1 MAYSSLNNKSYARSS
16 AYDGDVNDH
25 NSSSNNNNNNKKRR
39 HSHNDMTYHY
49 AGKVHVRGLIRR
61 VWRPRYLALGDD
73 GYLRYHESV
82 PPPFQQYQMKNNNNN
97 SQYEKMYNIHHTHRP
112 KQILAILDGART
124 IDPNSVMDQ
133 HVALPDGVYGFV
145 FRGRPVEL
153 STSYYH
159 QHRQNMTIDGAANEL
174 DNGATII
181 PLQGPFGGTTNNNT
195 KSADFTT
202 SNSSKKKSQQST
214 PAAVVNM
221 VFPQGS
227 SRRRAAQQIAKAAVN
242 PDVLCGGFGHSG
254 GGGGAV
260 SRSSSSSS
268 LLGYERQLSG
278 GVEEQQDSD
287 DEGERSTAGYSE
299 ESYDVP
305 SFNNNNNEH
314 RGGESSTIHVKVQA
328 STVQSREYLCAVS
341 TQEEA
346 ESWVVALKW
355 AAEHRRRG
363 RYSHMV
369 TDGEHNVHELQRQST
384 DKITNS
390 AVAAVKSVP
399 LVVNDETSGNDNI
412 DNITE
417 EEIDSSHEGT
427 QGDSGLWS
435 KGSLTSLLLEEDGWC
450 KAEEKGSAE
459 SSLQSIPKEK
469 VPPRKSIT
477 SDGPTIII
485 TKVSRFRMPDDSL
498 ISWNTNTNHSQ
509 QQKQQQQ
516 FYLPLNIPLP
526 GDRLEIHFRIDLLLL
541 NNCQVRTSEKSIQPE
556 SIQELTV
563 YKSIRQILALIRGLQ
578 KEYGDDHNDNVVED
592 INGDSEHSTPRK
604 KGGSTTTTTI
614 YAKTTHLLDS
624 AESDLL
630 DCLTVKR
637 GRSRSGT
644 TMAEVS
650 AIMNEY
656 LTSIGT
662 VDSVIRS
669 LSKDQHVCSSSLFQE
684 FLLEGA
690 SSETSS
696 PPDLMTDCI
705 EQYVRQWLRLMM
717 RPSAWE
723 KAQLVVAI
731 ALRHRFCGPVL
742 SMMCIWI
749 LFHFFG
755 LIWSVVSGRSA
766 SVAIPLDRYVT
777 LIALA
782 FYVGHNKGAST
793 RHEVKL
799 RKSKVVRGSINE
811 SFYEEQL
818 SDSDD
823 NSTIAEDD
831 GADTDDDIMGTLI
844 TESLTL
850 SSPLPRHPENGGIT
864 CWSQPSH
871 ELFKVRSST
880 YLHDRIK
887 MSSAPAIFQCR
898 GVDIWITDN
907 AERNIAKHPSVLGGK
922 LGEEDTFITNFLL
935 PFANF
940 VAYFSVPPLDQMP
953 PHVARV
959 WSKFVKGDQQY
970 RDRKLKM
977 LPIVMDGPWI
987 VQKAVGPG
995 TAPAVIGRDL
1005 PLQYYFSEP
1014 TDSKKGIY
1022 EVDIHV
1028 ASSRIARGILNVV
1041 KGHIK
1046 TLTLAFAFII
1056 EASEEADLPEQVL
1069 ATFQIHSLHL
1079 EDCPNLPAIIRGS

>member
-1 MAYSSLNNKSYARSS
+1 MVWWTFDLYKMNANSTITTSGEAAMAYSSLNNKSYARSS

-254 GGGGAV
+254 GGGGAGGV

-268 LLGYERQLSG
+268 LMGYERQLSG
-278 GVEEQQDSD
+278 VVDEQQESD
-287 DEGERSTAGYSE
+287 DEAGYSE

-390 AVAAVKSVP
+390 AAVAAAAVRSVQ
-399 LVVNDETSGNDNI
+399 LVVNDETTGNDNI
-412 DNITE
+412 GNITE

-427 QGDSGLWS
+427 QGDSGL
-435 KGSLTSLLLEEDGWC
+435 
-450 KAEEKGSAE
+450 
-459 SSLQSIPKEK
+459 
-469 VPPRKSIT
+469 
-477 SDGPTIII
+477 
-485 TKVSRFRMPDDSL
+485 
-498 ISWNTNTNHSQ
+498 
-509 QQKQQQQ
+509 
-516 FYLPLNIPLP
+516 
-526 GDRLEIHFRIDLLLL
+526 
-541 NNCQVRTSEKSIQPE
+541 
-556 SIQELTV
+556 
-563 YKSIRQILALIRGLQ
+563 
-578 KEYGDDHNDNVVED
+578 
-592 INGDSEHSTPRK
+592 
-604 KGGSTTTTTI
+604 
-614 YAKTTHLLDS
+614 
-624 AESDLL
+624 
-630 DCLTVKR
+630 
-637 GRSRSGT
+637 
-644 TMAEVS
+644 
-650 AIMNEY
+650 
-656 LTSIGT
+656 
-662 VDSVIRS
+662 
-669 LSKDQHVCSSSLFQE
+669 
-684 FLLEGA
+684 
-690 SSETSS
+690 
-696 PPDLMTDCI
+696 
-705 EQYVRQWLRLMM
+705 
-717 RPSAWE
+717 
-723 KAQLVVAI
+723 
-731 ALRHRFCGPVL
+731 
-742 SMMCIWI
+742 
-749 LFHFFG
+749 
-755 LIWSVVSGRSA
+755 
-766 SVAIPLDRYVT
+766 
-777 LIALA
+777 
-782 FYVGHNKGAST
+782 
-793 RHEVKL
+793 
-799 RKSKVVRGSINE
+799 
-811 SFYEEQL
+811 
-818 SDSDD
+818 
-823 NSTIAEDD
+823 
-831 GADTDDDIMGTLI
+831 
-844 TESLTL
+844 
-850 SSPLPRHPENGGIT
+850 
-864 CWSQPSH
+864 
-871 ELFKVRSST
+871 
-880 YLHDRIK
+880 
-887 MSSAPAIFQCR
+887 
-898 GVDIWITDN
+898 
-907 AERNIAKHPSVLGGK
+907 
-922 LGEEDTFITNFLL
+922 
-935 PFANF
+935 
-940 VAYFSVPPLDQMP
+940 
-953 PHVARV
+953 
-959 WSKFVKGDQQY
+959 
-970 RDRKLKM
+970 
-977 LPIVMDGPWI
+977 
-987 VQKAVGPG
+987 
-995 TAPAVIGRDL
+995 
-1005 PLQYYFSEP
+1005 
-1014 TDSKKGIY
+1014 
-1022 EVDIHV
+1022 
-1028 ASSRIARGILNVV
+1028 
-1041 KGHIK
+1041 
-1046 TLTLAFAFII
+1046 
-1056 EASEEADLPEQVL
+1056 
-1069 ATFQIHSLHL
+1069 
-1079 EDCPNLPAIIRGS
+1079 

>member
-1 MAYSSLNNKSYARSS
+1 MNANSTTTTGGEAMAYSSLNSTSYARSS
-16 AYDGDVNDH
+16 AYDDDINREH
-25 NSSSNNNNNNKKRR
+25 YHHNNSSSNNINNKKRR

-49 AGKVHVRGLIRR
+49 AGRVHVRGLIRR

-82 PPPFQQYQMKNNNNN
+82 PPPFQQYQMKNSNN

-153 STSYYH
+153 STSYHH
-159 QHRQNMTIDGAANEL
+159 QNNQQHSHDGGVGNEL

-181 PLQGPFGGTTNNNT
+181 PLQGPFGGATNNN
-195 KSADFTT
+195 
-202 SNSSKKKSQQST
+202 SKKKSQQST

-254 GGGGAV
+254 GGGGAGAV

-268 LLGYERQLSG
+268 LMG
-278 GVEEQQDSD
+278 G
-287 DEGERSTAGYSE
+287 
-299 ESYDVP
+299 
-305 SFNNNNNEH
+305 
-314 RGGESSTIHVKVQA
+314 GGESTIQVKVQA

-369 TDGEHNVHELQRQST
+369 TDGEHHVHELQRQST

-390 AVAAVKSVP
+390 AAAVRSVP
-399 LVVNDETSGNDNI
+399 LVVNDETNENDNII

-450 KAEEKGSAE
+450 KAEGKGSTE
-459 SSLQSIPKEK
+459 ESLQSIPKEK
-469 VPPRKSIT
+469 VSPRKSIT

-498 ISWNTNTNHSQ
+498 ICWNTNTNHSQ
-509 QQKQQQQ
+509 QQQQQQQQ
-516 FYLPLNIPLP
+516 FHLPLNIPLP
-526 GDRLEIHFRIDLLLL
+526 GDLLEIHFRIDLLLL

-563 YKSIRQILALIRGLQ
+563 YKSLRQILALVRGLQ
-578 KEYGDDHNDNVVED
+578 KEYGDNHNDNVVED
-592 INGDSEHSTPRK
+592 VNGDDSEHSTPRK
-604 KGGSTTTTTI
+604 KGGSTTTTTM

-644 TMAEVS
+644 TIAEVS

-690 SSETSS
+690 SSETSA

-705 EQYVRQWLRLMM
+705 EQYVRQWLRLMI

-723 KAQLVVAI
+723 KTQLVVAI

-742 SMMCIWI
+742 SMTGIWI

-755 LIWSVVSGRSA
+755 LMWSAVSGRSA
-766 SVAIPLDRYVT
+766 AVSIPLDRYVT

-782 FYVGHNKGAST
+782 FYLGHNKGASA

-818 SDSDD
+818 SENDD

-831 GADTDDDIMGTLI
+831 GVDTDDDIMGTLI

-880 YLHDRIK
+880 YLNDRVK
-887 MSSAPAIFQCR
+887 MTSAPAIFQCR

-1005 PLQYYFSEP
+1005 PLQYYFTEP
-1014 TDSKKGIY
+1014 TDSKKGVY

-1079 EDCPNLPAIIRGS
+1079 EDCPNLPAIVRGSS

>member
-1 MAYSSLNNKSYARSS
+1 MSNNASNNTTSADMAYSSLNNAYARRRENGVTQSHPS
-16 AYDGDVNDH
+16 EHKKQQQPH
-25 NSSSNNNNNNKKRR
+25 N
-39 HSHNDMTYHY
+39 HDMTYHY

-82 PPPFQQYQMKNNNNN
+82 PPPVQQYPATNNYRMMSSSQNNNN
-97 SQYEKMYNIHHTHRP
+97 SSSSSYQNMYNIHHTHRP

-133 HVALPDGVYGFV
+133 HVALPEGVHGFV

-153 STSYYH
+153 STSS
-159 QHRQNMTIDGAANEL
+159 QNHGDSSEMD
-174 DNGATII
+174 ATIV
-181 PLQGPFGGTTNNNT
+181 PLQGPFGGTKAATCSVDGTRN
-195 KSADFTT
+195 
-202 SNSSKKKSQQST
+202 KKKQSKQ
-214 PAAVVNM
+214 AAVVNM

-242 PDVLCGGFGHSG
+242 PDVLCGGFGSG
-254 GGGGAV
+254 GGGGV

-268 LLGYERQLSG
+268 LMGYERQLSESLHS
-278 GVEEQQDSD
+278 EEY
-287 DEGERSTAGYSE
+287 EETGYSD
-299 ESYDVP
+299 ESYDAT
-305 SFNNNNNEH
+305 SFHNEH
-314 RGGESSTIHVKVQA
+314 KDLSSTIQVKVQA

-341 TQEEA
+341 TAEEA

-363 RYSHMV
+363 RYAQIVS
-369 TDGEHNVHELQRQST
+369 DGEHNMHELQRLPT
-384 DKITNS
+384 EKISNS
-390 AVAAVKSVP
+390 AASSVSANEA
-399 LVVNDETSGNDNI
+399 NDI
-412 DNITE
+412 
-417 EEIDSSHEGT
+417 EEIESSNEDT

-435 KGSLTSLLLEEDGWC
+435 KGSLTSLLLEEEGWT
-450 KAEEKGSAE
+450 KAEGKE
-459 SSLQSIPKEK
+459 SNDSLQSLPKMIS
-469 VPPRKSIT
+469 PRKSIIE
-477 SDGPTIII
+477 DGPTIII
-485 TKVSRFRMPDDSL
+485 TKVSRFLMPDGSL
-498 ISWNTNTNHSQ
+498 ISWDTQAKASWC
-509 QQKQQQQ
+509 
-516 FYLPLNIPLP
+516 PLSIPLP
-526 GDRLEIHFRIDLLLL
+526 GDLLEIHYRIDMLQL

-556 SIQELTV
+556 SIQELIT
-563 YKSIRQILALIRGLQ
+563 YKSIRQILALVRGLQ
-578 KEYGDDHNDNVVED
+578 AEFGDNSRTESNSSNADDN
-592 INGDSEHSTPRK
+592 SQPSTPQM
-604 KGGSTTTTTI
+604 KGRGSTTL
-614 YAKTTHLLDS
+614 YSKTTHLLDE

-630 DCLTVKR
+630 NCLTVKR
-637 GRSRSGT
+637 GRSRTGT
-644 TMAEVS
+644 IAEVS
-650 AIMNEY
+650 ATMNEY
-656 LTSIGT
+656 FAAIGT

-684 FLLEGA
+684 FLLDSA
-690 SSETSS
+690 SSVADA
-696 PPDLMTDCI
+696 PPDLMTDSI
-705 EQYVRQWLRLMM
+705 EQYVRQWLRLVI
-717 RPSAWE
+717 RPTTWE
-723 KAQLVVAI
+723 KAHLGAAI
-731 ALRHRFCGPVL
+731 ALRHRLSGPVL
-742 SMMCIWI
+742 SMMSLWLIT
-749 LFHFFG
+749 HFFSM
-755 LIWSVVSGRSA
+755 IWSLVSGRSA
-766 SVAIPLDRYVT
+766 VVHITLDRYVT

-782 FYVGHNKGAST
+782 FYLGHNKGSSS
-793 RHEVKL
+793 RHSVRA
-799 RKSKVVRGSINE
+799 RKSKIAKADKDE
-811 SFYEEQL
+811 SFYVGQL
-818 SDSDD
+818 SG
-823 NSTIAEDD
+823 EDD
-831 GADTDDDIMGTLI
+831 DHSTVASEDGDDANDDIMGTLI

-850 SSPLPRHPENGGIT
+850 SSPLPQYPDNGGIT
-864 CWSQPSH
+864 CWSRPSH
-871 ELFKVRSST
+871 ELFKVRSAT
-880 YLHDRIK
+880 YLENRVK
-887 MSSAPAIFQCR
+887 TSSAPAIFQCR

-922 LGEEDTFITNFLL
+922 LDDEDTFIVNFLL

-995 TAPAVIGRDL
+995 TAPAMLGRDL

-1014 TDSKKGIY
+1014 TATKRGVY

-1069 ATFQIHSLHL
+1069 ATFQVHSLHL
-1079 EDCPNLPAIIRGS
+1079 QDCPNLPAIVHDANLGS